1 MEQLKRAMSELK
13 KAARQG
19 KGANVRVVG
28 RRNIKVVRNVGGA
41 GSTGRPAATQHAP
54 IDQEG

>member
-19 KGANVRVVG
+19 KGANVRVSG
-28 RRNIKVVRNVGGA
+28 RRNIKIVKNVGGA
-41 GSTGRPAATQHAP
+41 GSSVQGTATQHAP
-54 IDQEG
+54 VNQDD